1 MQAPY
6 SRTIFDLLCEQA
18 ERYSDRVAVIC
29 DDTRITYCDLHDRA
43 ARVAAGLR
51 GLGLGRHDRVGLL
64 LNNRT
69 EWLEI
74 CFGAAAMGAVFVPV
88 RPRWESRRVGIL
100 FKGS

>member
-1 MQAPY
+1 MQSPY

-29 DDTRITYCDLHDRA
+29 DDTRITYSDLHDRA

-51 GLGLGRHDRVGLL
+51 SLGLGRHDRVGLL

-74 CFGAAAMGAVFVPV
+74 FFGTAAIGAVFVPV
-88 RPRWESRRVGIL
+88 RTSSERREVGIL